1 MGCDFVEG
9 RNIGSSGYDCQDQP
23 FSTDGSFDSH
33 TLLCHGEGT
42 IVSTLQMRKESQGVE
57 VTRSV
62 TEQLNRGAESKAKFN
77 IKAPGLPAL
86 PPPPL

>member
-1 MGCDFVEG
+1 M
-9 RNIGSSGYDCQDQP
+9 
-23 FSTDGSFDSH
+23 DGSFDSH

-62 TEQLNRGAESKAKFN
+62 TEQLSGGAESKAKFN
-77 IKAPGLPAL
+77 IKASSSAPTSFMIEQDA
-86 PPPPL
+86 